1 MPTDY
6 NYRPRP
12 SASPNAADFTVE
24 RAAAL
29 ITRYQAVRQ
38 PKLFDG
44 RCPYVGPV
52 PFQEQ
57 DARLYFGHENALE
70 TLLDRLERE
79 TFVCITG
86 PESVGK
92 TSLIQA
98 GLVFAL
104 RNGAILD
111 SDKWL
116 IHTFTPGDSPIQSL
130 ADATAA
136 LGQRAGL
143 AAMVTDAVRKRG
155 LTGPNALH
163 NFADMLLGPDPKRR
177 VVLIVDQ
184 FEEVFTKAKSEDDQR
199 AFINFV
205 TQVANEPPSRL
216 ILIIALRSEFLL
228 QAAGYPAFQKLV
240 GARGLALQPME
251 ANELAR
257 AIVLPALETGTHI
270 EPALLARL
278 INDVQGDPSMLPKL
292 QMSLRD
298 LFMALP
304 HKAGKQKALTLADY
318 IDFGPI
324 RERESDHPPVVES
337 ATGSAAATQPLRQSL
352 GDARAVSH
360 FAQQEAQ
367 LKRMRV
373 TTAVAAA
380 LGVLALA
387 FGAFGLIQQSQA
399 NQRAEAAATAQAIA
413 QADATRAVQTASLA
427 DVARGTA
434 EAQATQAAAERES
447 AIATRAVAEAAAT
460 EAVQDRAAAL
470 TNEATA
476 IALAT
481 SVVNR
486 EQNAVQMEATISAVA
501 TESGAQVLAA
511 QSAKATADANLVST
525 RAREL
530 TAIALN
536 QLPTDPQLALLIAIE
551 ADKLLPS
558 AQSQDAIRRAFAAAF
573 PNDGAFRHPAAVTD
587 ARVSSDG
594 KRLLTASR
602 DGLARLWDIASGEVI
617 TTYRGHVGQVTSA
630 SFSPDGTQIL
640 TTSTDRTARVW
651 NLDSGRVITVLV
663 GHTGVVND
671 AAYVPDGLLAVT
683 GGADRT
689 ARVWD
694 LATGKAMTAPIQ
706 ATGVV
711 SVVAF
716 LDENQ
721 VGVRT
726 ADSAQRFDART
737 GADAGAW
744 EIGGFPVVTRLADGT
759 LSVQPDG
766 GGGPINLYGHT
777 RPAAISDDVSGMIVT
792 VSADG
797 TARVHRFRLDELVG
811 RAQQLLGRE
820 LTCDE
825 RVRLLS
831 ETIDCAAP
839 ATPTPTK

>member
-12 SASPNAADFTVE
+12 SASSAAAEFTVE
-24 RAAAL
+24 QAAAL

-184 FEEVFTKAKSEDDQR
+184 FEEVFTKAKSEDDR
-199 AFINFV
+199 HAFINFV

-216 ILIIALRSEFLL
+216 ILIIALRSEFLP

-240 GARGLALQPME
+240 GARALALQPME

-257 AIVLPALETGTHI
+257 AILLPALETGTTI

-304 HKAGKQKALTLADY
+304 HKAGQQKALTLADY

-324 RERESDHPPVVES
+324 RERDSDRPPVVES
-337 ATGSAAATQPLRQSL
+337 APAMASQQPLRQSL
-352 GDARAVSH
+352 GDVRAVSH

-399 NQRAEAAATAQAIA
+399 NQRAEAAATAQAVA
-413 QADATRAVQTASLA
+413 QADATRAVQTAGLA

-470 TNEATA
+470 NNEATA

-558 AQSQDAIRRAFAAAF
+558 AQSQDAIRRAFVAAF

-594 KRLLTASR
+594 ARLLTASR
-602 DGLARLWDIASGEVI
+602 DGLARLWDIASGEVL

-630 SFSPDGTQIL
+630 SFSPDGNQIL

-651 NLDSGRVITVLV
+651 NLGSGRVITVLV

-671 AAYVPDGLLAVT
+671 AAYAPDGLLAVT

-694 LATGKAMTAPIQ
+694 LATGKAITAPIQ
-706 ATGVV
+706 ATGGV

-716 LDENQ
+716 LDGDQ
-721 VGVRT
+721 IGMRT
-726 ADSAQRFDART
+726 ANGAERFDART
-737 GADAGAW
+737 GADAGVW
-744 EIGGFPVVTRLADGT
+744 EIGGFPAVTTLPDGT
-759 LSVQPDG
+759 LSLQPDG
-766 GGGPINLYGHT
+766 NAGPINLYGHT
-777 RPAAISDDVSGMIVT
+777 RPATISDDVSGMLVT

-831 ETIDCAAP
+831 EAIDCAAP